1 MTLAREYGAAVICLL
16 IDERGQARDVEW
28 KMEIAH
34 RIHDIATERYGL
46 AASDLIFDA
55 LTFPLSTGDDDL
67 RKDAIYTIEAIRR
80 IKAEIPGAHTTLGVS
95 NVSFGL
101 NPAARHALNS
111 VFLHECVQAG
121 LDSAIVHAGK
131 IVPLNRLPDE
141 QREVCLDLVYDRR
154 TDTYDPLQELLEVFA
169 DVKSTKTEKVDRSGQ
184 PVAERLHHRIID
196 GDRDGLTPTSTRRWP
211 AGCRRWRSS
220 TTCCSAA

>member
-34 RIHDIATERYGL
+34 RIHDIAVERYGL
-46 AASDLIFDA
+46 SASDLIFDA

-67 RKDAIYTIEAIRR
+67 RRDAMYTIEAITR

-101 NPAARHALNS
+101 QPGRPPRPQQRVPPRVRAGR
-111 VFLHECVQAG
+111 AG
-121 LDSAIVHAGK
+121 L
-131 IVPLNRLPDE
+131 
-141 QREVCLDLVYDRR
+141 
-154 TDTYDPLQELLEVFA
+154 
-169 DVKSTKTEKVDRSGQ
+169 
-184 PVAERLHHRIID
+184 
-196 GDRDGLTPTSTRRWP
+196 GDRPRRQDRARSTGCPTSS
-211 AGCRRWRSS
+211 ARSAS
-220 TTCCSAA
+220 T